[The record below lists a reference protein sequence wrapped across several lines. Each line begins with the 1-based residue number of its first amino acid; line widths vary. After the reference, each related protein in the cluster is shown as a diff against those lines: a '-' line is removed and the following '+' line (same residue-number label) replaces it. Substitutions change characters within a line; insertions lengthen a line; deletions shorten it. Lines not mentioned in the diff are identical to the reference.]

1 MNISLTPELEN
12 AVKAKVAS
20 GLYNNASEIIREALR
35 ESLRRERENDW
46 LQREAAIG
54 FAQLDAGQMV
64 RIKSKKQFIAAVRGE
79 KVAEGVYWVGDRAM
93 AEISKG
99 AGRGDVLEIENVWP
113 WVFASRGFRP
123 FAQPPAAFFDPF
135 RVSALGKPPALHL

>member
-20 GLYNNASEIIREALR
+20 GLYKNVSEIIREALR

-54 FAQLDAGQMV
+54 FAQLDAGQAV
-64 RIKSKKQFIAAVRGE
+64 RIKSKKQFVAAVRR
-79 KVAEGVYWVGDRAM
+79 D
-93 AEISKG
+93 S
-99 AGRGDVLEIENVWP
+99 
-113 WVFASRGFRP
+113 
-123 FAQPPAAFFDPF
+123 
-135 RVSALGKPPALHL
+135 

>member
-12 AVKAKVAS
+12 AVKAKIAS

-54 FAQLDAGQMV
+54 FAQLDAGQVV
-64 RIKSKKQFIAAVRGE
+64 RIKSKKEFVAAVRR
-79 KVAEGVYWVGDRAM
+79 D
-93 AEISKG
+93 S
-99 AGRGDVLEIENVWP
+99 
-113 WVFASRGFRP
+113 
-123 FAQPPAAFFDPF
+123 
-135 RVSALGKPPALHL
+135 